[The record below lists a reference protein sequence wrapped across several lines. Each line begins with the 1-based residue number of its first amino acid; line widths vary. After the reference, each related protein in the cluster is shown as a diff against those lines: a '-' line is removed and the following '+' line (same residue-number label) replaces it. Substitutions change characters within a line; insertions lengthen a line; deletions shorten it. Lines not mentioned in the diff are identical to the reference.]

1 MKFFSGVHFSSQK
14 KILGKKLEKR
24 SDLSE
29 KYPISNYINLREE
42 KSDQSLKNHTFPNN
56 LTVITTA
63 SCKIHRKYFQSFE
76 FIRQISSALTG
87 LHGD

>member
-14 KILGKKLEKR
+14 KIPGKKSEKR
-24 SDLSE
+24 SE

-63 SCKIHRKYFQSFE
+63 SCKIHHYSNHYS
-76 FIRQISSALTG
+76 ILT
-87 LHGD
+87 D